1 MVGQI
6 KNTMKTI
13 VMTGG
18 TAGIGLAALQQIR
31 QSSDVRLLV
40 GARGQASAGVK
51 SLPLDLTRLASVRS
65 FAAAVEEWLGE
76 ASIDGLVLN
85 AGMQVSDVRQ
95 RTEDGFE
102 ITFAVNH
109 LAHYL
114 LLRLL
119 MPRLASGAIVV
130 ITTSNLH
137 NPKTNPFAPPEHAD
151 AEKLAR
157 GQIKLNKS
165 PGSMSGLRAY
175 SASKLC
181 NLLTARALASSAIAQ
196 ERRLRVIAFTPGL
209 TPGTQLTRN
218 QSLVFRLTNAVVMP
232 ILRGDPAHEH
242 RCRWWRPSGGSGA
255 RQYRSPSEPPDE
267 RGIGSLAGAPN
278 CAGRSGIRVRI
289 GGWWP
294 QLRSS
299 PVTEPSRRVPCR
311 SYHSRLGI

>member
-119 MPRLASGAIVV
+119 MPRLASGAIAV

-209 TPGTQLTRN
+209 TPGTQLTRY
-218 QSLVFRLTNAVVMP
+218 QSLVFRLSNAVVMP
-232 ILRGDPAHEH
+232 ILRATQ
-242 RCRWWRPSGGSGA
+242 RMNTVAGGGGLLA
-255 RQYRSPSEPPDE
+255 DLALGNIVPP
-267 RGIGSLAGAPN
+267 
-278 CAGRSGIRVRI
+278 AGRLYASQVKRHLT
-289 GGWWP
+289 WP
-294 QLRSS
+294 DISELASDDAVMAKLWRDSAAQVGL
-299 PVTEPSRRVPCR
+299 
-311 SYHSRLGI
+311 LAA